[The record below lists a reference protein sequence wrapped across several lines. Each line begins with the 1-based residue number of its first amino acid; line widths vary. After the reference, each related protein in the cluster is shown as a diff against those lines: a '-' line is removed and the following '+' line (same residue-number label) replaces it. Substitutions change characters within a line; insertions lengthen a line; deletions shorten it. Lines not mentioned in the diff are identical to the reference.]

1 LKEVAKLVFVLTTI
15 CFVAA
20 LALSQVYEVTKE
32 PIAYQKRLE
41 VLRAIRAVLPE
52 IDNEPDQD
60 TVHLRLDSTN
70 RGESKEVTFF
80 RGRLN
85 GELTGVAFVAQSHEG
100 YGGNIEIMLGV
111 DPQGTI
117 LGVEILSHL
126 ETPGLGSK
134 ITEKPFRRQFIGRRL
149 EDTKWAVRKDGG
161 DIDQITG
168 ATISPRA
175 VVKAVE
181 QGLEIYQQNQAKI
194 VEAQPS
200 GQGSVLRD
208 QGSKTR
214 NQFSGVGPQL
224 RDEGYRPHLS
234 RPGLLGRGHED
245 PFPDSIS

>member
-1 LKEVAKLVFVLTTI
+1 MREIAKLAFVLTTI

-60 TVHLRLDSTN
+60 TVHLRLASTN
-70 RGESKEVTFF
+70 RGESKEVIFF

-100 YGGNIEIMLGV
+100 YGGDIEIMLGV

-175 VVKAVE
+175 VVKAIE

-194 VEAQPS
+194 VEAQPN

-208 QGSKTR
+208 QRPVISFQGS
-214 NQFSGVGPQL
+214 
-224 RDEGYRPHLS
+224 DLS
-234 RPGLLGRGHED
+234 SRMKNTD
-245 PFPDSIS
+245 PI